1 MIAIHPCRSIE
12 IARAKVNLSLTVL
25 FRRQDGYHELTGLM
39 ATTGL
44 ADRLHLSLEGAVKP
58 GHSWEITVDAGN
70 LPAGEGNLCHK
81 AARLFFEAAGIDP
94 ASIIFVCRLEKKIPT
109 AAGLG
114 GGSADAA
121 AVLRFLWR
129 SWWQGLAQSLRIDP
143 GRLTRDSLER
153 IALACGADV
162 PFCLQGGI
170 RFCEGVGER
179 MSPSIASPAYPLL
192 LALPPLEIRTANAFS
207 LLDESRQAGAGQRVS
222 DRQPA
227 ALSKWVEVLEKDDR
241 PALGVMVQNDFLEI
255 HEGRASD
262 IPLII
267 RDLRRAGAFAA
278 SMTGSGPACFGLF
291 ESQAEM
297 KRAREILT
305 VKHPAISWIM
315 TALSPSTEDLIR

>member
-1 MIAIHPCRSIE
+1 MPPADLLLIFTKAYDLAEALGHASPLISPQTVVLTLQNGLGNYELLAQRVSPARVLAGSTSSGATLTAPGEILVAAIGETLIGSPAGDRALAAEVVE
-12 IARAKVNLSLTVL
+12 IFQQAHLPASLADNVDTVL
-25 FRRQDGYHELTGLM
+25 WRKVLINAALNP
-39 ATTGL
+39 L
-44 ADRLHLSLEGAVKP
+44 GA
-58 GHSWEITVDAGN
+58 
-70 LPAGEGNLCHK
+70 
-81 AARLFFEAAGIDP
+81 
-94 ASIIFVCRLEKKIPT
+94 
-109 AAGLG
+109 
-114 GGSADAA
+114 
-121 AVLRFLWR
+121 
-129 SWWQGLAQSLRIDP
+129 
-143 GRLTRDSLER
+143 LTRR
-153 IALACGADV
+153 HN
-162 PFCLQGGI
+162 
-170 RFCEGVGER
+170 GE
-179 MSPSIASPAYPLL
+179 L